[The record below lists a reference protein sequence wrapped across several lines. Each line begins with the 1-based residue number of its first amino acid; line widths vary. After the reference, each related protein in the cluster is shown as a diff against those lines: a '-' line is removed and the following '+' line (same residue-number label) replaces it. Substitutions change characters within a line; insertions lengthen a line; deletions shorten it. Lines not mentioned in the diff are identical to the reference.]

1 MLGVVSG
8 NEKALGECLGMDC
21 FLQERHLDVEMT
33 AGVLTLCHVNSPLK
47 KSYILRSASLF
58 SGFDVRLFDLYK
70 KLLPT
75 FAFYNCRFIL
85 KDLSDKGGNSNSLKS
100 RIQT

>member
-1 MLGVVSG
+1 MVG
-8 NEKALGECLGMDC
+8 NGLFSPGETFKCREESC
-21 FLQERHLDVEMT
+21 
-33 AGVLTLCHVNSPLK
+33 GVLTLCHVNSPLK
-47 KSYILRSASLF
+47 KSYILRSTTLF

-75 FAFYNCRFIL
+75 FAFYNCLFIL
-85 KDLSDKGGNSNSLKS
+85 KGLSDKGRNSNSLKS